1 MTRETTRLSKDTT
14 NAYARLRGEIAN
26 LDEEQIATRDAM
38 YNQLLERRPE
48 VALRQHVVVPAG
60 SDSASAAALISPLS
74 PSDPCALHLFWTL
87 EPARQETILSDIRRV
102 LENALEDA
110 GHPEGLEL
118 RLDLGRAME
127 GLEPLLVELGWKR
140 HGERKEFKTP
150 VVELP
155 TDWQGPLTWKSLDEV
170 GLALAAAVLN
180 RAGQGP
186 DWEEEDDGKTLIESY
201 LSSEELFCEPSC
213 LEVGFDSAREPVAIV
228 IAQTAPAD
236 GWCTMTFMGIVE
248 EARGKGL
255 GKWVHRR
262 GFELLRQ
269 QGGESYHGGTSATNE
284 AMLAL
289 FRAHGCKPYLHLSVW
304 KYRK

>member
-14 NAYARLRGEIAN
+14 NAYARLRGEIAS

-48 VALRQHVVVPAG
+48 VALRQHVVVPEG

-140 HGERKEFKTP
+140 HGEREEFKTP

-155 TDWQGPLTWKSLDEV
+155 TDWQGPLTWKSLDEPLSLTTPESCCQLV
-170 GLALAAAVLN
+170 SWEN
-180 RAGQGP
+180 TFQTIAGV
-186 DWEEEDDGKTLIESY
+186 S
-201 LSSEELFCEPSC
+201 F
-213 LEVGFDSAREPVAIV
+213 FDSGFFVLAIFV
-228 IAQTAPAD
+228 D
-236 GWCTMTFMGIVE
+236 RKSV
-248 EARGKGL
+248 
-255 GKWVHRR
+255 
-262 GFELLRQ
+262 
-269 QGGESYHGGTSATNE
+269 
-284 AMLAL
+284 
-289 FRAHGCKPYLHLSVW
+289 FRNFC
-304 KYRK
+304 